1 MSIGESSIKIAIG
14 KLDADPKD
22 LLSGIEGSG
31 FKELPITAEHAA
43 LVADL
48 RVHHRDPLDRLLIAQ
63 ALAGPLI
70 LLSSDAI
77 LTEYSDLV
85 KLVRAADG

>member
-1 MSIGESSIKIAIG
+1 MSIGESCIKIAIG

-31 FKELPITAEHAA
+31 FKELPITVEHAA